1 MYTSIGKKNWVYK
14 MSKKSDMGLIGLAVM
29 GQNLALNINDHG
41 FSLAVYNRTAEKT
54 DDFLSGEAKDTSIT
68 ASYSLEE
75 LVNSL
80 KSPRRI
86 MLMIQSGKPVDLTID
101 ALLPLLDEGDIIIDG
116 GNSHYPDTIRR
127 TQALQEKGIGYL
139 GVGISGGEEGA
150 RFGPSI
156 MPGGNPDAWPHIKDI
171 FQSIAAEVDGEPC
184 CQWIGEGGAGH
195 YVKMVHNGIE
205 YGDMQLIAEAYQFM
219 YLGLGL
225 SHAEMQETFAEWNQG
240 ELNSYLIEITADI
253 MGVADTMNQSDEPLL
268 EKILDTA
275 GQKGTGKWTAISA
288 LEQGMPLTLISEA
301 VFARFLSSLK
311 DSRVEASKIYPHQ
324 VPAFQGDRKLA
335 LEQLRDALY
344 AAKIMSYAQ
353 GFMLM
358 QSASNHYEW
367 NLDYGNIALT
377 WRGGCIIRSRFLNDI
392 KKAYDNNPQ
401 LENLL
406 LDTFFIDAVN
416 KSLNGW
422 RQTVQ
427 TAVGMG
433 IPVPAFTSA
442 LSFFDAYRSE
452 KSSANLIQAQ
462 RDYFGAHTYER
473 IDQPRGTFFHTDWIN
488 EK

>member
-1 MYTSIGKKNWVYK
+1 

-41 FSLAVYNRTAEKT
+41 FALSVYNRTAART
-54 DDFLSGEAKDTSIT
+54 DDFLLGEAKDTAIT
-68 ASYSLEE
+68 AHYSLEA
-75 LVNSL
+75 LVSSL
-80 KSPRRI
+80 ESPHRV

-127 TQALQEKGIGYL
+127 TQALKDKGIGYL
-139 GVGISGGEEGA
+139 GMGISGGEEGA

-156 MPGGNPDAWPHIKDI
+156 MPGGNPDAWPHVKHI
-171 FQSIAAEVDGEPC
+171 FQSIAAQVDGEPC

-219 YLGLGL
+219 HLGLGL
-225 SHAEMQETFAEWNQG
+225 SHAEMKETFAEWNEG

-253 MGVADTMNQSDEPLL
+253 MGVADKMNNSEDPLL

-344 AAKIMSYAQ
+344 AAKIMSYSQ

-358 QSASNHYEW
+358 QSASEHYEW

-392 KKAYDNNPQ
+392 KKAYENNPQ

-473 IDQPRGTFFHTDWIN
+473 IDQPRGTFFHTDWIK